1 MHNKLTQILNL
12 IGENESNTDE
22 TGEDLIRNEEEFTRK
37 MAEEVY
43 DEKTDEE
50 DADLDLYH
58 IQADEL
64 EED

>member
-1 MHNKLTQILNL
+1 VHNKLTQILNL